1 MIHSA
6 DIKRITMQEVIE
18 FYNKTTPEQHQFF
31 LELMSDKMFF
41 FHEER
46 KETFEIDKE
55 NPVCF
60 NGAFHQIN
68 IE

>member
-1 MIHSA
+1 
-6 DIKRITMQEVIE
+6 
-18 FYNKTTPEQHQFF
+18 
-31 LELMSDKMFF
+31 MSDKMFF